1 MMKAQAEG
9 ADLRKLLEKLIAEQA
24 WAVVEALVDL
34 KKPIICGI
42 NGPAVGCQL
51 YFLFVMSFRFCSDL
65 NGPL

>member
-9 ADLRKLLEKLIAEQA
+9 ADLRKMLEKLIAEQA

-42 NGPAVGCQL
+42 NGPAVG
-51 YFLFVMSFRFCSDL
+51 M
-65 NGPL
+65 